1 MTKPNKQIRM
11 ARAAKAKEPS
21 NQTLYRFFNANNEL
35 LYIGITSNPFSRMA
49 GHSLDKHWFT
59 EVTHATFEH
68 FLSRAAVDA
77 AETRAIRAEFPK
89 YNKAK
94 VLGYQRSPDHMKS
107 IRFGKVKKHDLLLTF
122 IEEDRYRTFG
132 SDLQY
137 DSWLVIKSIKRAK
150 ESGHECEAC
159 DAILVH
165 KTFSRHYR
173 TLDKLM

>member
-1 MTKPNKQIRM
+1 MDKSS
-11 ARAAKAKEPS
+11 A
-21 NQTLYRFFNANNEL
+21 NQTLYRFFGKGNEL
-35 LYIGITSNPFSRMA
+35 LYIGITSNALNRISNHASDKPWFS
-49 GHSLDKHWFT
+49 

-68 FLSRAAVDA
+68 FMSRAAVDA

-107 IRFGKVKKHDLLLTF
+107 IRFGRIKKHDLLLTF
-122 IEEDRYRTFG
+122 IQEDRYRSFG
-132 SDLQY
+132 SDLEY

-150 ESGHECEAC
+150 GLGHECKAC